1 MREALEE
8 LMNMPLK
15 EGDLED
21 ADFLDGIGKKNITVQ
36 QALLVKQIQK
46 GLNGDN
52 DSFKIINEILN
63 NKNEIR
69 FK

>member
-1 MREALEE
+1 
-8 LMNMPLK
+8 MNMPLK

-21 ADFLDGIGKKNITVQ
+21 ISFLDGIGKKNITVQ

-52 DSFKIINEILN
+52 DSFKIIKEILN
-63 NKNEIR
+63 DKSELR

>member
-1 MREALEE
+1 MRETLEE
-8 LMNMPLK
+8 LMNIPLK
-15 EGDLED
+15 DKELDD
-21 ADFLDGIGKKNITVQ
+21 ITFLDGIGKKNITVQ

-46 GLNGDN
+46 ALNGEN